1 MSVPSTLDRLPPR
14 VLPLLYFGFGQLCLA
29 AAFLLLLWQPGV
41 LAGFF
46 YQTATLAVV
55 HLVTLGWITGS
66 ILGAVYLIGPIALRM
81 HLRANRLDYAAFA
94 FFAVGTTGLAGH
106 FWIDSY
112 SGMLWSVA
120 MLLAGV
126 AWVGG
131 RTILSLRNA
140 VVPAP
145 VKAHI
150 GLAFLNVVV
159 AGSLGFLVGL
169 EKLGVHVLP
178 GFVLDSVYAH
188 AHLAGLGWAT
198 MMVVGTGYRLF
209 PMFLPSA
216 MPSGPWGWASVV
228 CLETGAV
235 GLSAALVWGSRW
247 SPVWGAVAVV
257 GLAAFF
263 RQMHWMRQHPRKTP
277 AKFRRP
283 DFGMGHALAALGF
296 LIAAA
301 GLGLALVIAP
311 PAAWK
316 TGAAAV
322 YGVFALVGFLS
333 QMVVGMQARLL
344 PLFAWLHANARS
356 GHTVLPP
363 SPYAMPERRLQQ
375 AVLALWMVGIPGL
388 AFAFYSGDP
397 LWLRGAA
404 GVMLAAVL
412 LKAVNDV
419 RVVRR
424 AFPTRGH

>member
-1 MSVPSTLDRLPPR
+1 
-14 VLPLLYFGFGQLCLA
+14 
-29 AAFLLLLWQPGV
+29 
-41 LAGFF
+41 
-46 YQTATLAVV
+46 
-55 HLVTLGWITGS
+55 
-66 ILGAVYLIGPIALRM
+66 
-81 HLRANRLDYAAFA
+81 
-94 FFAVGTTGLAGH
+94 
-106 FWIDSY
+106 
-112 SGMLWSVA
+112 

-159 AGSLGFLVGL
+159 AGSLGFL
-169 EKLGVHVLP
+169 
-178 GFVLDSVYAH
+178 
-188 AHLAGLGWAT
+188 
-198 MMVVGTGYRLF
+198 
-209 PMFLPSA
+209 
-216 MPSGPWGWASVV
+216 
-228 CLETGAV
+228 
-235 GLSAALVWGSRW
+235 
-247 SPVWGAVAVV
+247 
-257 GLAAFF
+257 
-263 RQMHWMRQHPRKTP
+263 
-277 AKFRRP
+277 
-283 DFGMGHALAALGF
+283 
-296 LIAAA
+296 IAAA

-316 TGAAAV
+316 TGATAV

-375 AVLALWMVGIPGL
+375 AVLALWMVGVPGL
-388 AFAFYSGDP
+388 AFALYSADP
-397 LWLRGAA
+397 VWLRGAA

-412 LKAVNDV
+412 VKAVNDV